1 MRALIMSLL
10 TALVPVALAA
20 GPSIQQRFIGTWKL
34 ISYEF
39 TSTTG
44 ELSYPRG
51 RDAVGRISYDA
62 AGRMCVQIMQPGRP
76 QFASDDL
83 RQGTPDEMIAA
94 YRGYLAY
101 YGTYTIDETRGIVVH
116 KVEASLFPNYVGT
129 DQMRH
134 YTFSG
139 ARLTLEAETE
149 LGHAKLVWERLP

>member
-1 MRALIMSLL
+1 MRALIMSFLA
-10 TALVPVALAA
+10 ALAPVALVA
-20 GPSIQQRFIGTWKL
+20 GPSIQQRFIGSWKL

-44 ELSYPRG
+44 EVSYPRG

-62 AGRMCVQIMQPGRP
+62 AGRMSVQIMQPGCP
-76 QFASDDL
+76 QLAGIDS

-101 YGTYTIDETRGIVVH
+101 YGTYTIDESRGVVVH
-116 KVEASLFPNYVGT
+116 RVEASLYPNYVGS
-129 DQMRH
+129 DQVRH

-139 ARLTLEAETE
+139 ARFTLEAETE
-149 LGHAKLVWERLP
+149 LGCGKLVWERLP